1 MNFDGFRPG
10 LPQDRCPT
18 HAEAAISSDFDRRTV
33 PTPETAP
40 VRFAVTQTS
49 GASVA
54 PRYTPAAPDASGG
67 IVLTHGTPS
76 APYPVAGVRT
86 VLSSSSEQTCKMS
99 VDQPLS
105 CVWRQTSRSSWTR
118 DQWDCAVEASY
129 ELRAD
134 MDAFHLVET
143 LRATERGEEVFAR
156 THRASIPRD
165 LL

>member
-1 MNFDGFRPG
+1 M
-10 LPQDRCPT
+10 PQDRCPT
-18 HAEAAISSDFDRRTV
+18 HAEATISSDVDRRTV

-40 VRFAVTQTS
+40 VPFAVTQTS
-49 GASVA
+49 GASEA
-54 PRYTPAAPDASGG
+54 RRYAPAAADANGR
-67 IVLTHGTPS
+67 IVLIHAIPS
-76 APYPVAGVRT
+76 VPYPVAGVGT
-86 VLSSSSEQTCKMS
+86 VLSSSSEQTWGIS
-99 VDQPLS
+99 LDQPLS
-105 CVWRQTSRSSWTR
+105 CVWQQTARSSWTR

-143 LRATERGEEVFAR
+143 LRATECGEKVFAR

>member
-1 MNFDGFRPG
+1 MP
-10 LPQDRCPT
+10 
-18 HAEAAISSDFDRRTV
+18 
-33 PTPETAP
+33 
-40 VRFAVTQTS
+40 FAVTQTS
-49 GASVA
+49 GASEA

-76 APYPVAGVRT
+76 APYPVAGVGT